1 MMRSGPGIHKD
12 LHNFFLQDPGHSL
25 ILFRDVIP
33 YLSKE
38 NLTNMAPKRFIKISF
53 PILLLVGIYFLGPE
67 PDRPEFDLALP
78 EVPGSPEALEQYI
91 AAGEARHKLK
101 PRNEA
106 HILWNDS
113 SKQKTEYVVVYLH
126 GFSAS
131 QMEGDP
137 THRRFAKEFGCNL
150 FLARLADHGVDTTEA
165 LLLFTPDRSWE
176 SAKEALAIGTQLGEK
191 VILMSTSTGG
201 TLALKLAA
209 EYPEKVFALINLS
222 PNIAL
227 RNGAAFIANDPWGL
241 QIARLVV
248 GGDYNVTDATE
259 EESKYWNK
267 KYRLEAVS
275 QLEELVESTMTK
287 GLFQRIKQPSLSLY
301 YYKNEEEQDPQV
313 KVSAILKMNEQLA
326 TPADFKVAVNIP
338 TAGAHVLGSSLTS
351 KDIEGVYREI
361 EKFTVEKLKLKKVD
375 EFVP

>member
-1 MMRSGPGIHKD
+1 M
-12 LHNFFLQDPGHSL
+12 
-25 ILFRDVIP
+25 
-33 YLSKE
+33 
-38 NLTNMAPKRFIKISF
+38 
-53 PILLLVGIYFLGPE
+53 
-67 PDRPEFDLALP
+67 
-78 EVPGSPEALEQYI
+78 
-91 AAGEARHKLK
+91 
-101 PRNEA
+101 
-106 HILWNDS
+106 
-113 SKQKTEYVVVYLH
+113 VVYLH

-165 LLLFTPDRSWE
+165 LLLYTPDRSWE
-176 SAKEALAIGTQLGEK
+176 SAKEALAIGTKLGDK

-248 GGDYNVTDATE
+248 DGDYNVTDATE

-287 GLFQRIKQPSLSLY
+287 DLFQRIKQPSLSLY

-313 KVSAILKMNEQLA
+313 RVSAMLKMNEQLA
-326 TPADFKVAVNIP
+326 TPADSR
-338 TAGAHVLGSSLTS
+338 LL
-351 KDIEGVYREI
+351 
-361 EKFTVEKLKLKKVD
+361 
-375 EFVP
+375 